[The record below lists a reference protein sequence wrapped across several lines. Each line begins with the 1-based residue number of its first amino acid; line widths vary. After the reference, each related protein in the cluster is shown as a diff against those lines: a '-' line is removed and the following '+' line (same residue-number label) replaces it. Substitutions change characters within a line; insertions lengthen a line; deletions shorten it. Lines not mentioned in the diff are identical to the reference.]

1 MDELS
6 TQSMCMWLDDKI
18 RQFAAIREDL
28 VMKQQNTSDTNIS
41 QTLGVNIMA
50 IDNIIH
56 ETKEKIAELQQG
68 EK

>member
-28 VMKQQNTSDTNIS
+28 VMKQKNTSDTNIS